1 MSVEYNAVLVVSGVM
16 FNFDGNK
23 SLNISDNSRQFAQG
37 TTELSQ
43 LLINES
49 AKLDITID
57 IYSVKISFIGF
68 QTYVQ
73 LSIFC
78 AKIFEKCWVCLMVK
92 GFFFTQICDLVVGL
106 LFLSRP
112 GIIIQP
118 SNDLRGL
125 IPILNKKKNYL

>member
-1 MSVEYNAVLVVSGVM
+1 MLVVGGVM

-57 IYSVKISFIGF
+57 IYIVKISFIDF

-92 GFFFTQICDLVVGL
+92 GFLFYPDL
-106 LFLSRP
+106 
-112 GIIIQP
+112 
-118 SNDLRGL
+118 
-125 IPILNKKKNYL
+125 

>member
-1 MSVEYNAVLVVSGVM
+1 MNWRKQAKTEYFFTDLCKYYVDWANAKADKCPLSFDNNAKVAHVQMRVEYNAVLVVSGVM

-57 IYSVKISFIGF
+57 IYIVKISFIDF
-68 QTYVQ
+68 QTYV
-73 LSIFC
+73 
-78 AKIFEKCWVCLMVK
+78 
-92 GFFFTQICDLVVGL
+92 
-106 LFLSRP
+106 
-112 GIIIQP
+112 
-118 SNDLRGL
+118 
-125 IPILNKKKNYL
+125 

>member
-1 MSVEYNAVLVVSGVM
+1 MVINRSTFQTIVVS
-16 FNFDGNK
+16 
-23 SLNISDNSRQFAQG
+23 LPQG

-57 IYSVKISFIGF
+57 IYIVKISFIGF

-78 AKIFEKCWVCLMVK
+78 AKIFEKC
-92 GFFFTQICDLVVGL
+92 
-106 LFLSRP
+106 
-112 GIIIQP
+112 
-118 SNDLRGL
+118 
-125 IPILNKKKNYL
+125 